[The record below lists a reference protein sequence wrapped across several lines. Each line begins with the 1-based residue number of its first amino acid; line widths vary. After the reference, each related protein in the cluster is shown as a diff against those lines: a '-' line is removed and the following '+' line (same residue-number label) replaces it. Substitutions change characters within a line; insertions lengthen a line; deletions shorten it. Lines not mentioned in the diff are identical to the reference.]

1 MWLACCFV
9 LVSIVRMLICR
20 LSRTVAPKKSDFQHV
35 DKFWGVLNILRVT
48 LRVRGGSY
56 IFSAFFK
63 NIFGIFYA
71 SFSKKLKNYFVHFLS
86 VNGFVVDVV
95 LRRAITNH

>member
-63 NIFGIFYA
+63 NIFW
-71 SFSKKLKNYFVHFLS
+71 HFLC
-86 VNGFVVDVV
+86 VIFEK
-95 LRRAITNH
+95 T